1 MAVTNIP
8 QQPTQATARYRVL
21 DFAEIPPVACPCGQ
35 ARRGFADAP
44 EIPFTL
50 HRTEISENARRHY
63 HRRIAET
70 YVVLECAPD
79 SYLELDGER
88 TPARPGLSVWIPP
101 LVRHRAAGRMT
112 VLIIA
117 WPKFDPADEWFDDE
131 SP

>member
-1 MAVTNIP
+1 MAVSNAP
-8 QQPTQATARYRVL
+8 QPSAEASTRYRVL

-44 EIPFTL
+44 EVPFTL
-50 HRTEISENARRHY
+50 HRTEICENARRHF

-70 YVVLECAPD
+70 YVVLECEPG
-79 SYLELDGER
+79 SYLELDDDQVS
-88 TPARPGLSVWIPP
+88 ARPGLSVWIPP
-101 LVRHRAAGRMT
+101 GVRHRAVGKMN

-117 WPKFDPADEWFDDE
+117 WPKFDPADEWFDE